1 MLYLKCTHT
10 VCERPSHHLLCHWA
24 RLIPWHWNRS
34 NTSLMRLSGQPA
46 LPKPAGR
53 DLHTY
58 KRCLTAF
65 MASAIKPCLF
75 CAAPRFLSPGETA
88 RLPEGV
94 HPALSEPVSTTT
106 NSSCRRWGRAG
117 PLRFSERIQPGLQV
131 VPNAVALGRRGWQR
145 RGMVSPR
152 AASAV
157 ARQRRGRR
165 HAAAAAAA
173 VLVARTAATAVAALV
188 AGTTAAVAAAAHR
201 RAHCLG
207 HLLLRTVCL
216 PLGRGRDDYN
226 VRWDP
231 V

>member
-1 MLYLKCTHT
+1 MALEHIK
-10 VCERPSHHLLCHWA
+10 HLPDEAEGAACRA
-24 RLIPWHWNRS
+24 K
-34 NTSLMRLSGQPA
+34 TSGKGFAHL
-46 LPKPAGR
+46 
-53 DLHTY
+53 

-75 CAAPRFLSPGETA
+75 CVAPRFLSPGETA
-88 RLPEGV
+88 RLPEGI

-131 VPNAVALGRRGWQR
+131 VPNAVALGRRGWRR

-157 ARQRRGRR
+157 ARQGRGRR
-165 HAAAAAAA
+165 HAAVAAAAA
-173 VLVARTAATAVAALV
+173 ALVARIAATAVAALV